1 MLFFCEYFCDAGG
14 DTDVDF
20 DPTADMLVHD
30 CDDERTMDE
39 EEAMSNEESVANEL
53 DDLQKVRISCFLIQ
67 YQPLRKPIILLLICT
82 LYAQI
87 SVT

>member
-1 MLFFCEYFCDAGG
+1 VCECFCDADA

-30 CDDERTMDE
+30 YDDERTLDE

-53 DDLQKVRISCFLIQ
+53 DDLQKVGIFGFLIS
-67 YQPLRKPIILLLICT
+67 YSEHW
-82 LYAQI
+82 LY
-87 SVT
+87 TG

>member
-1 MLFFCEYFCDAGG
+1 MALSEYTNALLQECEKCQRLILLLFLCEYFCDADA

-53 DDLQKVRISCFLIQ
+53 DDLQKVSMF
-67 YQPLRKPIILLLICT
+67 
-82 LYAQI
+82 AF
-87 SVT
+87 